1 MNFDLNDE
9 QQMLQDSARR
19 FVQKNYTF
27 EHRGKLLAH
36 GEGFS
41 RDMWRTF
48 GEMGW
53 LGVAVPSEFGGLG
66 FTPVESALVAEQL
79 GRALV
84 LEPYVMCGVFPA
96 AVVTRCASGEQRDAL
111 LAEIISGDALIAV
124 AHSEREARGVVS
136 HVATTARPMPD
147 GTWRLDGRKTLVV
160 GAPVA
165 DRLIVVARIAGGGVR
180 DDAGMAL
187 FVVDPRGAGVTLEPY
202 RLLDGTP
209 AADVVLA
216 GAAVAASAV
225 LGTSDGTLQGL
236 QAAVDEAIVA
246 SCAELLGDI
255 DDTVELTSDY
265 LKTRKQFGVPIG
277 SFQALQHRIADMAI
291 DAMQARA
298 TLHRA
303 LRALTED
310 GPTRSVEVSGCKAQ
324 TVRSGKFVTQQGI
337 QLHGGYGITDEFKVG
352 HHYRRTLIVD
362 VLFGNMEH
370 HLNRYARQI
379 QADARAM
386 AAR

>member
-9 QQMLQDSARR
+9 QQMLQDSAQR

-36 GEGFS
+36 EAGFS
-41 RDMWRTF
+41 SGMWRTF

-53 LGVAVPSEFGGLG
+53 LGVAVPEAFGGLG
-66 FTPVESALVAEQL
+66 FTPVESALIAEQL

-96 AVVTRCASGEQRDAL
+96 AVVTRCASGEQRDDL
-111 LAEIISGDALIAV
+111 LAEIISGDAVIAV

-136 HVATTARPMPD
+136 HVSTTARPMPG
-147 GTWRLDGRKTLVV
+147 GTWCLDGRKTLVV

-165 DRLIVVARIAGGGVR
+165 DRLIVVARVAGGVR
-180 DDAGMAL
+180 DDAGVAL
-187 FVVDPRGAGVTLEPY
+187 FLVDPRATGVTLEPY
-202 RLLDGTP
+202 RLLDGTL
-209 AADVVLA
+209 AADVMLA
-216 GAAVAASAV
+216 GATVAASAV
-225 LGTSDGTLQGL
+225 LGTPGESLQGL

-255 DDTVELTSDY
+255 DDTIELTSDY

-291 DAMQARA
+291 DAMQARS

-310 GPTRSVEVSGCKAQ
+310 GPARSVEVSGCKAQ

-337 QLHGGYGITDEFKVG
+337 QLHGGYGITDEYKVG
-352 HHYRRTLIVD
+352 HHYRRMLIVD

-386 AAR
+386 AA

>member
-1 MNFDLNDE
+1 MNFDLSDE
-9 QQMLQDSARR
+9 QQMLQDSVQR

-27 EHRGKLLAH
+27 EHRRKLASR
-36 GEGFS
+36 GDGFS

-53 LGVAVPSEFGGLG
+53 LGVAVPEAFGGPG
-66 FTPVESALVAEQL
+66 FTAVESALVAEQL

-96 AVVTRCASGEQRDAL
+96 ALVTRCASGGQRDAL
-111 LAEIISGDALIAV
+111 LAEIISGEAVIAV
-124 AHSEREARGVVS
+124 AHSEREARGAVS
-136 HVATTARPMPD
+136 HVSTTARLIP
-147 GTWRLDGRKTLVV
+147 GGRWRLDGRKTLVV

-165 DRLIVVARIAGGGVR
+165 DRLIVVARVAGGVR
-180 DDAGMAL
+180 DEAGVAL
-187 FVVDPRGAGVTLEPY
+187 FVVDPYEAGVMLEPY

-209 AADVVLA
+209 AANMVLDGVTVEA
-216 GAAVAASAV
+216 TAAV
-225 LGTSDGTLQGL
+225 GIPGETLLGL
-236 QAAVDEAIVA
+236 QLAVDEAIVA
-246 SCAELLGDI
+246 SCAELVGDI
-255 DDTVELTSDY
+255 DDTIELTSEY

-303 LRALTED
+303 LRALAD
-310 GPTRSVEVSGCKAQ
+310 DDAMRSVEVSGCKAQ
-324 TVRSGKFVTQQGI
+324 TIRSGKFVSQQGI
-337 QLHGGYGITDEFKVG
+337 QLHGGYGITDEYKVG
-352 HHYRRTLIVD
+352 HHYRRVLIVD
-362 VLFGNMEH
+362 ALFGNMEY

-386 AAR
+386 AA